1 MKWYLTL
8 LIKKDFEFI
17 TDFHISMLKPL
28 LPLMTEIVQWSC
40 HQHEQVPEEQLKEVW
55 SSIIDCCD
63 FNEVLGKDVHNEMKK
78 MFGGFLDSLVAKS
91 LDFVQALVFKLV
103 QGAKQY
109 LIEVTN
115 S

>member
-1 MKWYLTL
+1 M
-8 LIKKDFEFI
+8 IKKNFDFI
-17 TDFHISMLKPL
+17 ADFQISMLKPL

-40 HQHEQVPEEQLKEVW
+40 HHHEQVPEDKLKEVW

-78 MFGGFLDSLVAKS
+78 MFGGFLDSLVAKCES

-103 QGAKQY
+103 QGAKEY

>member
-1 MKWYLTL
+1 M
-8 LIKKDFEFI
+8 IKKNFDFI
-17 TDFHISMLKPL
+17 ADFQISMLKPL

-40 HQHEQVPEEQLKEVW
+40 HHHEQVPEDKLKEVW
-55 SSIIDCCD
+55 SSIIDSCD

-78 MFGGFLDSLVAKS
+78 MFGGFLDSLVAKCES

-103 QGAKQY
+103 LGAKEY